1 MYVPSDVKVGAPLRF
16 VPIILS
22 DSQWAFQRSVGIPLL
37 PSTPNVSLD
46 AAGLVALADLTTIQE
61 RTVLTGTATFLD
73 AFIICPGIHMQQKS
87 TNLNGGEHPVC
98 ANMNTGDVFRIENPA
113 TVFYL
118 QQVSKTGHLTNLAVS
133 ELGED
138 WWSKVFSMFFTAQN
152 ASVAST
158 LAYGTAVL
166 WTISVVILLACSYDW
181 WGLIIVLV
189 LMAARLCNVIV
200 VRRRATPGWSGAK
213 EGFVTGDLL
222 VLLSRDRWV
231 RIQGK
236 VDHLKAVTS
245 GQWLRDQR
253 DVEGWMTALA
263 TLAVYLAAALVSNA
277 TQFGKILILVHLG
290 GSAGLLAVA
299 NSTTKNILVMHGH
312 SLAVQE
318 SRSKYQRRKELILEL
333 IKETGRYDWALSMD
347 VIKEEDIRK
356 LSAEQPKMD
365 HHEVSTLRNYTASVG
380 V

>member
-1 MYVPSDVKVGAPLRF
+1 MYIPSSLK
-16 VPIILS
+16 
-22 DSQWAFQRSVGIPLL
+22 RSVGIPLL

-73 AFIICPGIHMQQKS
+73 AFVICPGIHMQQKS

-98 ANMNTGDVFRIENPA
+98 ANMKTGDVFRIENPA

-118 QQVSKTGHLTNLAVS
+118 QQVSKTGHLTKLMVS
-133 ELGED
+133 QLEGD
-138 WWSKVFSMFFTAQN
+138 WWSNFFSMFFTSQN
-152 ASVAST
+152 ASIAST

-181 WGLIIVLV
+181 WGLVIVLV

-222 VLLSRDRWV
+222 VLLSQDRWV

-253 DVEGWMTALA
+253 DIEGWMTALA

-277 TQFGKILILVHLG
+277 TQFGKILILALLG

-299 NSTTKNILVMHGH
+299 NSTTKNSLVMHGH
-312 SLAVQE
+312 ILEVDGN
-318 SRSKYQRRKELILEL
+318 RRKYDRRRELARQLVSESPN
-333 IKETGRYDWALSMD
+333 YDWAISMGL
-347 VIKEEDIRK
+347 IKQKDISE
-356 LSAEQPKMD
+356 LLEPKM
-365 HHEVSTLRNYTASVG
+365 RQ
-380 V
+380 